1 MRGSSGITRFTWGLR
16 DLLVSQGTQP
26 IGPIPPRCKGEID
39 IENLVTL
46 KVSDFDQ
53 VFKLYKIGCRD
64 RATAST
70 NSNSAS
76 RADHTDAASSSPT
89 PTINCSLLV
98 TALSSTILIFRAT
111 LVCFT
116 DLSLMIT
123 TTTLQ
128 DFLEIRVIGCEVSYK
143 AEFMPEEKDAYRLV
157 VQKPR
162 KMKPADELMCLY
174 M

>member
-1 MRGSSGITRFTWGLR
+1 MRGSSGITR

-26 IGPIPPRCKGEID
+26 IGPIPPSLLIHTDAKGEID

-76 RADHTDAASSSPT
+76 RADHTGQPW
-89 PTINCSLLV
+89 
-98 TALSSTILIFRAT
+98 
-111 LVCFT
+111 
-116 DLSLMIT
+116 
-123 TTTLQ
+123 
-128 DFLEIRVIGCEVSYK
+128 VIGCEVSYK